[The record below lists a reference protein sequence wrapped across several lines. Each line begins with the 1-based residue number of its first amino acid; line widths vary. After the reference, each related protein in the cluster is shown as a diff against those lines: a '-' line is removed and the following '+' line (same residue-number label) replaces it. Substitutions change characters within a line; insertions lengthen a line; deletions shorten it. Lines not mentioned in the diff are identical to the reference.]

1 MATASLAGL
10 QAFVAELGLRPIPH
24 FPEADILNSPIDI
37 YHSYLAERL
46 MELVDCDQQLVYHA
60 IQPSKTIEDGDL
72 DIVLP
77 KLKLDGI
84 KPKELAGELLNK
96 FFTGGLFA
104 APFKDGIHIRFCL
117 SIKTLPKILLPY
129 ISDRKSNYGNFTP
142 LGWQPK
148 PAPAPEKVIVEFS
161 SPNIARE
168 FTAAHLRSTIVGAF
182 VANIYETAGYSV
194 LRINYLGDWG
204 KNLGLLGVGW
214 QKYGS
219 EEVPNDPERLF
230 RYMHELYIRM
240 DKELQPEQEAR
251 KKARAD
257 GQDTSFLE
265 SQGLFAERDAVFKRM
280 EDGNVEEL
288 KLWQKLRD
296 LSIEY
301 YTETY
306 ARLGVTFDEY
316 SSESQVSIASE
327 AVCEVE
333 AALKEKEILEEQNGA
348 WIIDFD
354 KHGAKLGSATI
365 RDRNGSSS
373 YLLRDIATVFDRLK
387 IHGFDKMVYIVC
399 EQDVHFRQL
408 IKTVELMGRDDV
420 AKKLQHVTFTKPSG
434 LSSHVGN
441 VQLLGDILD
450 QYEDSMRET
459 MVSNPGRYPFRKG
472 EAAVKTFGINSMVM
486 QELSSRKG
494 QSNSLLGSFSMLD
507 LSDGDNGTSLQLCY
521 ARVCSEMA
529 KIGAPDASKSDII
542 GLVDYGALLEPPCS
556 ELLRLL
562 SRYPDTTQAAF
573 EKLEPG
579 TILSYL
585 FRVAEELTLCLDAAD
600 EDLVQGECSAAS
612 SKYTARMA
620 LYATARQVLE
630 NGMKLLGSSPVNFVR

>member
-1 MATASLAGL
+1 M
-10 QAFVAELGLRPIPH
+10 VANSEL
-24 FPEADILNSPIDI
+24 
-37 YHSYLAERL
+37 
-46 MELVDCDQQLVYHA
+46 DQ
-60 IQPSKTIEDGDL
+60 
-72 DIVLP
+72 
-77 KLKLDGI
+77 
-84 KPKELAGELLNK
+84 
-96 FFTGGLFA
+96 FFTDGLFA

-117 SIKTLPKILLPY
+117 SMKTLPKILLPY
-129 ISDRKSNYGNFTP
+129 IGDRKSNYGNFTP
-142 LGWQPK
+142 LGLQPK
-148 PAPAPEKVIVEFS
+148 PVPAPEKVIVEFS

-182 VANIYETAGYSV
+182 VANIYEAAGYSV

-219 EEVPNDPERLF
+219 EEIPTEPERLF
-230 RYMHELYIRM
+230 RYMHELYMRM

-257 GQDTSFLE
+257 GQDTSCLE
-265 SQGLFAERDAVFKRM
+265 SQGLFAERDAIFKRM

-288 KLWQKLRD
+288 GLWQRLRD
-296 LSIEY
+296 VSIEY

-306 ARLGVTFDEY
+306 ARLNVTFDEY
-316 SSESQVSIASE
+316 SGESQVSIASE

-333 AALKEKEILEEQNGA
+333 AALREREIWEEQNGA
-348 WIIDFD
+348 WIIDFE

-387 IHGFDKMVYIVC
+387 LHNFEKMVYIVC

-408 IKTVELMGRDDV
+408 IRTVELMGRDDI

-434 LSSHVGN
+434 LSSHVDN

-450 QYEDSMRET
+450 QYGDSIGEA
-459 MVSNPGRYPFRKG
+459 MVSNPDRYPFREG
-472 EAAVKTFGINSMVM
+472 GAAVETFGINAMIM

-494 QSNSLLGSFSMLD
+494 QSTSLLGSFSMLD

-521 ARVCSEMA
+521 ARLCSEIT
-529 KIGAPDASKSDII
+529 KIGAPDASNPDLV

-585 FRVAEELTLCLDAAD
+585 FRVVEELTLCLDATD

-620 LYATARQVLE
+620 LYAIARQVLE
-630 NGMKLLGSSPVNFVR
+630 NGMKLLGASPVTFDS